1 MYTSK
6 RQLIVLQD
14 VDDNYAPPE
23 RPVLI
28 VEAASGTVFLTI
40 ANYNEDGKNRNMEKV
55 AAVAVRSSD
64 LLDAV
69 RFVQQ

>member
-14 VDDNYAPPE
+14 VDDNYEPPE

-28 VEAASGTVFLTI
+28 VEAVSGTVFLTI
-40 ANYNEDGKNRNMEKV
+40 ANYDEDGKNRNMEKV